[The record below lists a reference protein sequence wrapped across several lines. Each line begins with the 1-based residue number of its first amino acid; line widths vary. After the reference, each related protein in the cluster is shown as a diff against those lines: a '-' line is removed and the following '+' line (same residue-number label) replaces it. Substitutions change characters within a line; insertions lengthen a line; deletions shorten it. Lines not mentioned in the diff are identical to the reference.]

1 MSETKSFRKPYNP
14 PIKATWW
21 TKNPF
26 YIRYMVREGT
36 AVCALFVA
44 LELIL
49 GIFLFLMCDLSAP
62 EATAENTAP
71 YMWWVQSFI
80 GNPIVILINLVCLV
94 ATLFHAVTWFA
105 LMPKAVRVFMN
116 KNNTDLVPDYVTMGA
131 LYAGMAGA
139 TVVILVAAF
148 ASLP

>member
-49 GIFLFLMCDLSAP
+49 GIFLYMREEGRIIDAQTKKSAKSP
-62 EATAENTAP
+62 IPPVAP
-71 YMWWVQSFI
+71 KPLNI
-80 GNPIVILINLVCLV
+80 
-94 ATLFHAVTWFA
+94 
-105 LMPKAVRVFMN
+105 R
-116 KNNTDLVPDYVTMGA
+116 
-131 LYAGMAGA
+131 
-139 TVVILVAAF
+139 
-148 ASLP
+148 

>member
-49 GIFLFLMCDLSAP
+49 GIFLFLLCDLSAP
-62 EATAENTAP
+62 EATAEIDTSVKNDDIEMFVFHHLEEGVHAIF
-71 YMWWVQSFI
+71 VA
-80 GNPIVILINLVCLV
+80 LI
-94 ATLFHAVTWFA
+94 
-105 LMPKAVRVFMN
+105 
-116 KNNTDLVPDYVTMGA
+116 
-131 LYAGMAGA
+131 
-139 TVVILVAAF
+139 
-148 ASLP
+148 